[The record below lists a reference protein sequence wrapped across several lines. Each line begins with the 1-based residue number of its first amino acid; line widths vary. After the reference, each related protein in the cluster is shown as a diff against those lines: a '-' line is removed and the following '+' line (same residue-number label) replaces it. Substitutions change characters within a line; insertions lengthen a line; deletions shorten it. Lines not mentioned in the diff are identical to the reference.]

1 LYPPRIKLSE
11 NDDDLSEYAIVS
23 EKKNAWLSQYL
34 PSAALYDTNSST
46 LQSSQQ
52 PQPAQK
58 NNAMNKSVTNLWNL
72 HKPEVAPES
81 PNSMP
86 VSPVTTATGP
96 ATQEEPSTPADSN
109 EKTTTTNDDVKTTTG
124 KRRTKGS
131 GSGSAKRQKGKEE
144 NNRV

>member
-34 PSAALYDTNSST
+34 LPAALYDTNSST
-46 LQSSQQ
+46 LQSSHQ

-72 HKPEVAPES
+72 HKPELAPES
-81 PNSMP
+81 PNSLP
-86 VSPVTTATGP
+86 VSPATTAAGP
-96 ATQEEPSTPADSN
+96 TTQEEPSTPADSN
-109 EKTTTTNDDVKTTTG
+109 EKTTATNDDAKTTG